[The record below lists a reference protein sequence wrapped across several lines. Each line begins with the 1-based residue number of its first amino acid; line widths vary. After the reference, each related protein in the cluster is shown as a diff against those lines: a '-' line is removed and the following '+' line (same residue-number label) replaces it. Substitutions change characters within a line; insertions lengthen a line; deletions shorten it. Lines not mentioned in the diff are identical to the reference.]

1 MIDGRLAGKTALVTG
16 SGQGIG
22 EGIAKVFAREGAA
35 VVVATRTT
43 SSGQAT
49 VDDIVG
55 EGGRA
60 ILVTTD
66 VKDAAQIENALKKT
80 LESYGKLNI
89 MVHNAAS
96 FAGGMIEAYA
106 EQDLDDALGTNLKA
120 AFSLAKAA
128 IPHMKKQGGGR
139 LLYTSSVT
147 GPRVAMPGA
156 SYYAASKSGLNGFIR
171 TAGLELAPLNITVN
185 GVEPGFIKTP
195 AMDLL
200 ADAEGQKEMAKYIP
214 AGEFG
219 RPEDIAY
226 AMLYLASDEARYVTG
241 QTIVVDGGSTIPE
254 SPLFQDQDAE
264 GMEGLD
270 SQ

>member
-1 MIDGRLAGKTALVTG
+1 MVNSRLKGKTVLITG

-22 EGIAKVFAREGAA
+22 EGIAKVFAREGAE
-35 VVVATRTT
+35 VVVATRTA

-49 VDDIVG
+49 VGDIVC
-55 EGGRA
+55 EGGKA

-66 VKDAAQIENALKKT
+66 VKDDAQIENAIAKT
-80 LESYGKLNI
+80 LETYGKLDI

-96 FAGGMIEAYA
+96 FAGGMIEEYS
-106 EQDLDDALGTNLKA
+106 EEELDDCLGTNLKA

-128 IPHMKKQGGGR
+128 IPHLKKQGGGR

-214 AGEFG
+214 VGEFG
-219 RPEDIAY
+219 MPEDIAY

-254 SPLFQDQDAE
+254 SPLFLEDDAE
-264 GMEGLD
+264 GMKGLD
-270 SQ
+270 VQ